1 MREKEGEREGQGE
14 VTLKRHARL
23 DEHAGRKSHCKAQ
36 QCNRKPG
43 GTRWECLSRVSTPIS
58 RFIGR
63 TICAVLFNFRFPIAV
78 APWLDLSPMLVRRPR
93 LLNFWLRENSARD
106 NASRNWVQSSALDPG
121 SSVLKGECHDPDV
134 SDSFRWKVSVNGRI
148 YARSTLYPLLDELF
162 GEREREREESSILS
176 SMARSSYSKVK
187 LGI

>member
-1 MREKEGEREGQGE
+1 MNTRGGSRIVK
-14 VTLKRHARL
+14 HNNA
-23 DEHAGRKSHCKAQ
+23 S
-36 QCNRKPG
+36 RKPG

-78 APWLDLSPMLVRRPR
+78 APWLDLPPMFVRRPR

-106 NASRNWVQSSALDPG
+106 NASRNWVQSSPRLDPG
-121 SSVLKGECHDPDV
+121 SSVLKGERHDPDV
-134 SDSFRWKVSVNGRI
+134 SVSFRWKVSVNGRI

-162 GEREREREESSILS
+162 GEGERERERGFVDFIVDGSFQLLKGQIRDITIERLQSW
-176 SMARSSYSKVK
+176 
-187 LGI
+187 